1 MNECSEI
8 RKKILESGLEP
19 LEKEDLEHLAQ
30 CEDCFEFFESHEKAK
45 PFIIVQ
51 AAAWMYTS
59 MIFFALLWIY
69 LQTPGLERIFKPL
82 RNLNQLWEDFLLGS
96 GIALIVILFS
106 RISVAAF
113 SWAKKLEKNFR
124 KILGPLTLYQ
134 TFLLGLFSALGEE
147 LFFRGA
153 MQYSLGLV
161 ATSIIFGFLH
171 VMPSQEKHWY
181 QRFSWT
187 IFAI

>member
-1 MNECSEI
+1 
-8 RKKILESGLEP
+8 
-19 LEKEDLEHLAQ
+19 
-30 CEDCFEFFESHEKAK
+30 
-45 PFIIVQ
+45 
-51 AAAWMYTS
+51 
-59 MIFFALLWIY
+59 
-69 LQTPGLERIFKPL
+69 
-82 RNLNQLWEDFLLGS
+82 
-96 GIALIVILFS
+96 
-106 RISVAAF
+106 
-113 SWAKKLEKNFR
+113 KKLERNFQ
-124 KILGPLTLYQ
+124 KILGHLTLYQ

-187 IFAI
+187 IFAIIMGFAFGYMMEVRGSLVGPISAHFWINFINLSFICRKKK